1 MSSVVHVGLGKTAT
15 TTLQRHIFPLLAKRL
30 GYHYNQPRLWDL
42 LDKSTCVSLP
52 SNEVEAVAQALRSE
66 RHFISMEYLV
76 SRDPAFW
83 EQSAIRNLSLL
94 GRETRILITLREPLE
109 WMTSSYQQVVHFG
122 NIIRPENFFLP
133 HDRHKLA
140 VQLRGNTKSEYFCPD
155 YLEFERLINF
165 YRERFDHVCHVELS
179 HIGKMDFI
187 KTLFGIN
194 ESFKKE
200 LEYKFSSA
208 PHENRAYS
216 SVAMSMTFQRE
227 RLLNIIGAKTMGSY
241 DRRLD
246 YYERRWSTGNSTITP
261 YRELSDRDKLA
272 KLPSRIVKRVAAYI
286 YPGWEGF
293 VRHRLDRIYPYQ
305 KYQLP
310 PGVYLNQEKIEAS
323 REFLR
328 RTSVGA

>member
-1 MSSVVHVGLGKTAT
+1 MNSVVHVGLGKTAT

-30 GYHYNQPRLWDL
+30 GYHYNQPQLWAL
-42 LDKSTCVSLP
+42 LDKSTCVPLP
-52 SNEVEAVAQALRSE
+52 KNEAEAVAQALRSE
-66 RHFISMEYLV
+66 RHFISMEYLT

-94 GRETRILITLREPLE
+94 GRETKILITLREPLA
-109 WMTSSYQQVVHFG
+109 WMTSSYQQVIHFG

-133 HDRHKLA
+133 RDRHRLA
-140 VQLRGNTKSEYFCPD
+140 VQLRGDAKSEYFCPD

-165 YRERFDHVCHVELS
+165 YRERFDHVCHVELND
-179 HIGKMDFI
+179 IGKMDFI
-187 KTLFGIN
+187 KTLFEIN

-241 DRRLD
+241 DRRLEH
-246 YYERRWSTGNSTITP
+246 YERRWSRRNATTISF
-261 YRELSDRDKLA
+261 RELSNHDRLA
-272 KLPSRIVKRVAAYI
+272 QFPSRMLKRIAAWM

-305 KYQLP
+305 KYSLP
-310 PGVYLNQEKIEAS
+310 PAVYLNKEKIEAS

-328 RTSVGA
+328 RTSV

>member
-122 NIIRPENFFLP
+122 NIIRPEDFFLP

-140 VQLRGNTKSEYFCPD
+140 IQLRGNTKSEYFCPD
-155 YLEFERLINF
+155 YLEFDRLINF

-216 SVAMSMTFQRE
+216 SAAMSMTFQRE

-261 YRELSDRDKLA
+261 YRELSD
-272 KLPSRIVKRVAAYI
+272 
-286 YPGWEGF
+286 
-293 VRHRLDRIYPYQ
+293 
-305 KYQLP
+305 
-310 PGVYLNQEKIEAS
+310 
-323 REFLR
+323 
-328 RTSVGA
+328 